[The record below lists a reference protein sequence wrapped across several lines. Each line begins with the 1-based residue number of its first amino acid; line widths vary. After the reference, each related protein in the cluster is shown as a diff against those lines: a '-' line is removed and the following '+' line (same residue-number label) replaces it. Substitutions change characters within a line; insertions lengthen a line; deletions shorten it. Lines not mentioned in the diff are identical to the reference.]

1 MTTQDNKLAIRRL
14 TELLNTP
21 DEKLARELIAPSA
34 VFFLPGKPEQLRGP
48 IGYLT
53 IVLTLRGGFPDMHWT
68 LEELVAEDDRVA
80 ARFTMRGTHTGTFYG
95 VSPTGRK
102 MQMEQVGF
110 YTLSKGQIIEERGQP
125 DILGIVH
132 QITPVPGVP
141 QA

>member
-14 TELLNTP
+14 TELLNTL

-34 VFFLPGKPEQLRGP
+34 VFYLPGKTEPLRGP

-53 IVLTLRGGFPDMHWT
+53 IILTLRGGFPDMQWT
-68 LEELVAEDDRVA
+68 LEELVAEDDKVA

-102 MQMEQVGF
+102 IQTQQVGF
-110 YTLSKGQIIEERGQP
+110 YSFSRSQIVEERGQP
-125 DILGIVH
+125 DILGIIH
-132 QITPVPGVP
+132 QIMPVPGVP

>member
-14 TELLNTP
+14 TELLNTL
-21 DEKLARELIAPSA
+21 DEKLALELIAPSA
-34 VFFLPGKPEQLRGP
+34 VFYLPGKTAPLRGP
-48 IGYLT
+48 LGYLT
-53 IVLTLRGGFPDMHWT
+53 IILTLRGGFPDMHWT
-68 LEELVAEDDRVA
+68 LEELVAEDDKVA

-102 MQMEQVGF
+102 IQMEQVGF
-110 YTLSKGQIIEERGQP
+110 YSFSRSQIVEERGQP
-125 DILGIVH
+125 DILGIIH